1 MNLPVW
7 FLLCKYNALVLFIYF
22 LHFTF
27 IFNLLF
33 YIIYRILSWN
43 SIGTTRLSTVQNGT
57 VCVSTSSVQ
66 YYSRVVIIAPPLL
79 PWLLKNFF
87 IPPCS
92 RYRLTIFSGQSVISR
107 VYTSR
112 FGNGTVRLEPGTR
125 YCTQWITPQEW
136 AVLNRT
142 VPYHAVEKC
151 HKLAQ
156 SDRSN
161 SIWLNDMAQLIG
173 FLLYQ

>member
-7 FLLCKYNALVLFIYF
+7 FLLCKYNALVFCFF
-22 LHFTF
+22 LHLFVIYYSILYTEF
-27 IFNLLF
+27 CHETLLALF
-33 YIIYRILSWN
+33 HCVARLGSARFRMTRH
-43 SIGTTRLSTVQNGT
+43 GTAQFST

-66 YYSRVVIIAPPLL
+66 NYSHVVIIAPPLL

-92 RYRLTIFSGQSVISR
+92 GYRLTIFSGQSVISR

-136 AVLNRT
+136 GVLNRT
-142 VPYHAVEKC
+142 V
-151 HKLAQ
+151 L
-156 SDRSN
+156 
-161 SIWLNDMAQLIG
+161 
-173 FLLYQ
+173 

>member
-1 MNLPVW
+1 MHLYIF
-7 FLLCKYNALVLFIYF
+7 FLFHLYIYF
-22 LHFTF
+22 KCIILYYIQNSVMKLNWHFSTAW
-27 IFNLLF
+27 
-33 YIIYRILSWN
+33 YDSAQHGSERH
-43 SIGTTRLSTVQNGT
+43 GTAQFSTV
-57 VCVSTSSVQ
+57 CISTSSVQ
-66 YYSRVVIIAPPLL
+66 NYSRVIIMPPPRL
-79 PWLLKNFF
+79 PWLLKHFF

-125 YCTQWITPQEW
+125 YCTQWKTPQER

-142 VPYHAVEKC
+142 VPYHAVEKF